1 MALPLNFP
9 VDRGSDF
16 EAELTLREDDGSP
29 INLNNFV
36 IEAKFSKNYVTT
48 EKVSFTVSAIDLSA
62 GKIKIKLSPSQTA
75 AMKLH
80 RYVYDVKVTAPLNQ
94 GGAKTRVLEGLLYV
108 NPGVT

>member
-9 VDRGSDF
+9 IDRGSDF
-16 EAELTLREDDGSP
+16 EAELTLRDDDGSP
-29 INLNNFV
+29 INLTSFI
-36 IEAKFSKNYVTT
+36 IEAKFSKNYVTSD
-48 EKVSFTVSAIDLSA
+48 KVSFTVSAVDLSI

-75 AMKLH
+75 AMKFH

-94 GGAKTRVLEGLLYV
+94 GGVKTRVLEGLLYV